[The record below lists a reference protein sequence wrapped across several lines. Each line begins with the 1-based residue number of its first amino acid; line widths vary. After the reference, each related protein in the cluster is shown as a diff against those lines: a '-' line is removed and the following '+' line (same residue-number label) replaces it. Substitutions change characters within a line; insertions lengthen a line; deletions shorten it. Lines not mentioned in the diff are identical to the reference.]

1 MQFLL
6 DVKDSKAAFIV
17 ELLQNFSFVKT
28 KPLTPS
34 KAQLL
39 EEIKGSVDEVIL
51 AREGKVK
58 LQSARSF
65 LDEL

>member
-6 DVKDSKAAFIV
+6 EVKDSKAAFIV

-39 EEIKGSVDEVIL
+39 AEIKESVDEVIL
-51 AREGKVK
+51 ANEGKIK
-58 LQSARSF
+58 LQSARS
-65 LDEL
+65 LLR